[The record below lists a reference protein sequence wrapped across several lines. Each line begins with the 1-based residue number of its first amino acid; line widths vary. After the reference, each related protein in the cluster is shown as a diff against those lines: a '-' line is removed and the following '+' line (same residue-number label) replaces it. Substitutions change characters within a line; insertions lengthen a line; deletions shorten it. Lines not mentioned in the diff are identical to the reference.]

1 MTGHLPLRFDGVLR
15 PEWIDFAVVTVASC
29 STEQEFLQK
38 LRSHLAPHIAGRE
51 ALTKSVT
58 LLQQTVGY
66 RSPLGRDRI
75 VACAAEM
82 ERLSPERRTIVRL
95 RLVLD
100 ASPFFAD
107 CAGVLVRFAAASDQP
122 MAFGDLLE
130 RIERRYGQRG
140 SVRRRVHYVLH
151 SMLHLGGAVRRA
163 GGWQPSEGL
172 CELVANR

>member
-15 PEWIDFAVVTVASC
+15 PEWVDFAVVSTANC
-29 STEQEFLQK
+29 ATEQAFLQQ
-38 LRSHLAPHIAGRE
+38 LRAHLAPHIAGRV
-51 ALTKSVT
+51 ALAKSVT

-66 RSPLGRDRI
+66 RSPLGRERI
-75 VACAAEM
+75 VAAANEM
-82 ERLSPERRTIVRL
+82 TALSPELRTALRL
-95 RLVLD
+95 RLLLA

-122 MAFGDLLE
+122 MTFGDILE

-151 SMLHLGGAVRRA
+151 SMLHLGAAVHGAR
-163 GGWQPSEGL
+163 GWQPSEGL
-172 CELVANR
+172 CELAANR

>member
-29 STEQEFLQK
+29 STDQEFLQK

-82 ERLSPERRTIVRL
+82 ERLSPEGRTIVRL

-151 SMLHLGGAVRRA
+151 SLLHLGGAIHGPAGWKPSAPLCLLAPVR
-163 GGWQPSEGL
+163 
-172 CELVANR
+172 